1 MHLSK
6 IADLRDLSS
15 DSNGCRLI
23 ADSFVSLLQSE
34 KDILNP
40 WLCTNQD
47 KDKLALTLYENRNK
61 PLSGLIIGV
70 KDVIATQEFPT
81 KMGAGLNWDNPN
93 MGFDARIVSEAR
105 NLGVVI
111 GGKVKSSE
119 FAVHRET
126 DVINP
131 HYKGRTSGTSSSGS
145 AAAVANGSV
154 SIALATQTAGSIA
167 RPASYCSVLAMKP
180 SFGDY
185 PRTGILKTT
194 DEFDTVGLFGKSL
207 NHISEYYM
215 QTRLKGLN
223 HPILEKRRSILEFNE
238 VIFAVGNNYDRASD
252 SLRNQAKKV
261 VLQHCG
267 SALDARFP
275 TELFRIR
282 EIHSNIYKANL
293 SYYFQDDIKTN
304 KVSGE
309 LKDFIG
315 KEKYINR
322 SDLSEYLAQLEE
334 WRVEFN
340 NLVGNALIVSLA
352 ANSSAP
358 FKDPAYDYDMN
369 LLITAAGYSQ
379 IVVPDL
385 ITDQNGKNVSI
396 SFSARKGLDQSL
408 INYLR
413 ETLFLE

>member
-47 KDKLALTLYENRNK
+47 KDKLALTLYENRNQ

-81 KMGAGLNWDNPN
+81 KMGAGPNWDNPN

-207 NHISEYYM
+207 NHIS
-215 QTRLKGLN
+215 
-223 HPILEKRRSILEFNE
+223 
-238 VIFAVGNNYDRASD
+238 
-252 SLRNQAKKV
+252 
-261 VLQHCG
+261 
-267 SALDARFP
+267 
-275 TELFRIR
+275 
-282 EIHSNIYKANL
+282 
-293 SYYFQDDIKTN
+293 
-304 KVSGE
+304 
-309 LKDFIG
+309 
-315 KEKYINR
+315 
-322 SDLSEYLAQLEE
+322 
-334 WRVEFN
+334 
-340 NLVGNALIVSLA
+340 
-352 ANSSAP
+352 
-358 FKDPAYDYDMN
+358 
-369 LLITAAGYSQ
+369 
-379 IVVPDL
+379 
-385 ITDQNGKNVSI
+385 
-396 SFSARKGLDQSL
+396 
-408 INYLR
+408 
-413 ETLFLE
+413 